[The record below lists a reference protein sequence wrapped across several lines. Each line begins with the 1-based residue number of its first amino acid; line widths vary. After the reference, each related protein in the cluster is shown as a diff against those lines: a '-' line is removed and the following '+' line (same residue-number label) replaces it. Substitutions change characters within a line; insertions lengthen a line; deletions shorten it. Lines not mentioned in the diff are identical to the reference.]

1 MSIIFSVCRFVAHR
15 FLFLVFV
22 FNLKVTLGQICF
34 AYYKLSSRT
43 GDGGSPPTTIFNFQF
58 KNFRS
63 GIFSIALTR
72 LSSRTGNG
80 GSPSAVLKIY
90 FDEIIRLV
98 GNAYA

>member
-1 MSIIFSVCRFVAHR
+1 MLELSQTVFTNRQRWHTADHNFPFS
-15 FLFLVFV
+15 
-22 FNLKVTLGQICF
+22 
-34 AYYKLSSRT
+34 
-43 GDGGSPPTTIFNFQF
+43 IFNFQF

-80 GSPSAVLKIY
+80 GSPPAVLKIY